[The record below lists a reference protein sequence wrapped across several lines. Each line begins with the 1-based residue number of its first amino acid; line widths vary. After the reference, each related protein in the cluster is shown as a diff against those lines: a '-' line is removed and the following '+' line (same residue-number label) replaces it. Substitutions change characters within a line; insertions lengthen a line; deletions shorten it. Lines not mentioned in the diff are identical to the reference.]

1 MTCPRCKVD
10 PFSHS
15 FVRFGSAKGAELY
28 YTGIA
33 RMTSLDNDVSLQ
45 CWTLHLDTIKGP
57 WIWIID
63 CANMEL
69 HHSISKQFTS
79 IFAEFL
85 MLEQSKFL
93 RRIVVLN
100 PNVWFYGVMHSLSKR
115 MPAEV
120 LDSVWYVDRG
130 DELNRVRS
138 VLNIPREAMSWLTV
152 ARTVN
157 PNMRLADPVDQ

>member
-1 MTCPRCKVD
+1 VD

-15 FVRFGSAKGAELY
+15 FVSFGSAKGAELY

-33 RMTSLDNDVSLQ
+33 RMTSLDNDISLQ
-45 CWTLHLDTIKGP
+45 CWTLHMATIEGP

-69 HHSISKQFTS
+69 HHNISKGFVS
-79 IFAEFL
+79 IFTD
-85 MLEQSKFL
+85 MLLKEQSRL

-100 PNVWFYGVMHSLSKR
+100 PNVWFYGVMHALSKSI
-115 MPAEV
+115 PPV
-120 LDSVWYVDRG
+120 LLDSVWYVDRG

-138 VLNIPREAMSWLTV
+138 VLDIPCEAMSWLRV

-157 PNMRLADPVDQ
+157 PNIRLEDPAEMLNV